1 MNVRRIGILAAALV
15 LVFLFAGCDLFG
27 GGNAEPEYTLP
38 PVMTTEN
45 AGGEVVPAG
54 QEPETEGSKLDADG
68 LKSLNKMLFGNT
80 VGENWLWR
88 SVLVQWED
96 DPRGIDLSMLFYNG
110 FEGEKGNFTDDE
122 LYYISDM
129 TGYYEEELMEMGQ
142 YRLPEVRM
150 DAVLREYYGI
160 TLMDTELNGLG
171 GAIYWSATNSYYML
185 HDDERAPCFAIH
197 SAYEQDD
204 GGFIIY
210 YGNDQLRPEP
220 EYVMEL
226 TPNEFG
232 TYTILYNKP
241 VTEN

>member
-27 GGNAEPEYTLP
+27 GGNAEPENTLP
-38 PVMTTEN
+38 PVVIDEN
-45 AGGEVVPAG
+45 AGGEVVPVG
-54 QEPETEGSKLDADG
+54 QEPETAGTKLTADE
-68 LKSLNKMLFGNT
+68 LKALDKMLFGNKA
-80 VGENWLWR
+80 GENWLLR
-88 SVLVQWED
+88 SIPVLWEN
-96 DPRGIDLSMLFYNG
+96 DPCDIDLSVLFYNG

-129 TGYYEEELMEMGQ
+129 TGYSVDELMNMGQ
-142 YRLPEVRM
+142 LRLPDAKM
-150 DAVLREYYGI
+150 DAVLREYYGT
-160 TLMDTELNGLG
+160 TLMDTSRSGLG
-171 GAIYWSATNSYYML
+171 YAVYWSDTNSYYLL
-185 HDDERAPCFAIH
+185 HSGDLSPNFAIH

-220 EYVMEL
+220 EYVMVI